1 MKELGTIYS
10 ATSIPDILDIGD
22 MLGKATTHEK
32 GYIQIPSDAEG
43 HENLLNIAE
52 RAQWTINRGMGAIG
66 HALATSDSIDE
77 VTQDLGWLLNGL
89 ADLNTQLSNAEEAI
103 KESQR
108 HLSDKEDKKMNHS
121 IKTSFQE
128 AMLLVDYA
136 IKTALVELSELDQ
149 QSIKTLQS
157 NATTK
162 TEIITLL
169 TGVESAKNSL
179 IQASRAAKGLIHK
192 NIEVVQ

>member
-1 MKELGTIYS
+1 
-10 ATSIPDILDIGD
+10 
-22 MLGKATTHEK
+22 
-32 GYIQIPSDAEG
+32 
-43 HENLLNIAE
+43 
-52 RAQWTINRGMGAIG
+52 
-66 HALATSDSIDE
+66 
-77 VTQDLGWLLNGL
+77 
-89 ADLNTQLSNAEEAI
+89 
-103 KESQR
+103 
-108 HLSDKEDKKMNHS
+108 MNHS